1 MNMRFAKDKKK
12 SFESS
17 KGRTKLQ
24 SSSLPFKWIFIHT
37 FQHQVLYHIVSLHE
51 SKLYNLL
58 LSLPIFP
65 PNLYAPKGIRILVET
80 PITITKVLFYGYPC
94 PYQSIQFFFS
104 TTNLIWFGGQF
115 WPQTVL
121 APLRSQL
128 RGSNLFKFTINW
140 IDLLMILEFLAE
152 WRRFSQ
158 LEIEIESNIVMF

>member
-1 MNMRFAKDKKK
+1 MSMRFAKDKKK

-65 PNLYAPKGIRILVET
+65 PNLYVPKEIKILVET
-80 PITITKVLFYGYPC
+80 PITITKVLFYNYRC
-94 PYQSIQFFFS
+94 SYESIQFFIY
-104 TTNLIWFGGQF
+104 L
-115 WPQTVL
+115 
-121 APLRSQL
+121 
-128 RGSNLFKFTINW
+128 KFTINS
-140 IDLLMILEFLAE
+140 INLLLILEFFAE

-158 LEIEIESNIVMF
+158 FRTWNC